1 MDLAKI
7 GALLAARRPGHG
19 LPQGLYNDP
28 EAFAF
33 DLEAIFG
40 RSWLLA
46 GFTCELP
53 AAGGYLSTTVGPWPV
68 LITRDRADV
77 LHAFHNSCRHRGA
90 EICPEGTGSA
100 ARLVCPYHRWTYEL
114 SGELARATRMP
125 ADFDMASHGLRPIHI
140 EAMEGVIYICL
151 ADDPP
156 PFDDYRAAFTPLIAP
171 HGLTNAKVAAETTLI
186 EKANWKLVMENAR
199 ECYHCPGSHPELSVT
214 FPIHASA
221 HFDYGEGKRLE
232 VFNTRMADLG
242 LPVGPVEGDWWQ
254 AMRFALNE
262 GCVSM
267 TLDGQPLGSKL
278 MCPVGEGDIGSLRWA
293 LEPNSFCHAAADFT
307 FMFAAQ
313 PIAPGETRV
322 VAKWLVHKDAVE
334 GVDYDLGRLTELWNT
349 TNLQDLALVETNQ
362 RGVNAFGYTPG
373 PYSTEA
379 EALAL
384 RFVDWY
390 CGAARRFID
399 DRGGAGRA
407 PVRLAG
413 RG

>member
-1 MDLAKI
+1 MDLGKI
-7 GALLAARRPGHG
+7 AALLAARRPGHG

-28 EAFAF
+28 AVFAF
-33 DLEAIFG
+33 DLEAIFA

-46 GFTCELP
+46 GFACELP
-53 AAGGYLSTTVGPWPV
+53 AAGGYLSTAVGPWPV
-68 LITRDRADV
+68 LITRDRAGA
-77 LHAFHNSCRHRGA
+77 LHAFHNACRHRGA
-90 EICPEGTGSA
+90 QICPEGSAAA

-125 ADFDMASHGLRPIHI
+125 ADFDAASHGLRALHI
-140 EAMEGVIYICL
+140 EEMEGVLYICL
-151 ADDPP
+151 AETPP
-156 PFDDYRAAFTPLIAP
+156 DFAPWRDAFTPLVAP
-171 HGLTNAKVAAETTLI
+171 HHLADAKVAFEASLV

-221 HFDYGEGKRLE
+221 HFDYGEDRRLE
-232 VFNTRMADLG
+232 VFNARMAALG

-267 TLDGQPLGSKL
+267 TMDGRALGSRL
-278 MCPVGEGDIGSLRWA
+278 MCPVGAGDIGSLRWA
-293 LEPNSFCHAAADFT
+293 LEPNSFCHAAGDFA
-307 FMFAAQ
+307 FMFTAQ
-313 PIAPGETRV
+313 PIAPNETRV

-334 GVDYDLGRLTELWNT
+334 GVDYDLERLTELWTT
-349 TNLQDLALVETNQ
+349 TNLQDLELVENNQ
-362 RGVNAFGYTPG
+362 RGVNAYGYAPG
-373 PYSTEA
+373 PYSPDA

-384 RFVDWY
+384 RFIDWY
-390 CGAARRFID
+390 CGAAQRFVD
-399 DRGGAGRA
+399 DRGQGARP
-407 PVRLAG
+407 PVRLAS